1 MKSQMSQKVCLA
13 WNSDPEITADTG
25 LPGRLVLGGQILAIT
40 VDNRGWLLKNSL
52 TSISQKLLRV
62 RKLYKRFSPVSWTL
76 LITRFLTFFG
86 KTDFFNS
93 HRGLS
98 PSVSELRNPFNNVPL
113 GLGWFCL
120 SRG

>member
-1 MKSQMSQKVCLA
+1 MSQKVCLA

-93 HRGLS
+93 HGDYHESHFEIDGGKRIYRHLS
-98 PSVSELRNPFNNVPL
+98 GSVPFLRPKF
-113 GLGWFCL
+113 
-120 SRG
+120 